1 MRTMAPAYTSME
13 YVHKHW
19 GLGMSTFEKFAEA
32 LLTRIT
38 DGTIGTVE
46 GMKWFRPAIAT
57 AMKKTSA
64 AKYTSAHCYRSLLDV
79 LGMSVPGDAF
89 FIMGTGSDSK
99 AYSVYT
105 SRLNLGIVGLSS
117 FNKCVLVYRHAWY
130 ACLSHLCRCCSQVD
144 GGPNRDILCAVS
156 RIWSTLVLP
165 LYDRQ

>member
-1 MRTMAPAYTSME
+1 MALAYMSME
-13 YVHKHW
+13 YAHTHW
-19 GLGMSTFEKFAEA
+19 GPGMSALEPFAEA

-46 GMKWFRPAIAT
+46 GMEWFRPAIAK

-64 AKYTSAHCYRSLLDV
+64 TKYTSAHCYRSLLDV

-89 FIMGTGSDSK
+89 FIMGTGSDNK

-105 SRLNLGIVGLSS
+105 SRRNLGIIGLSS
-117 FNKCVLVYRHAWY
+117 FNKCAYVHRHAWY
-130 ACLSHLCRCCSQVD
+130 ACLSHLRCCRLQVD
-144 GGPNRDILCAVS
+144 GEPNRDILCAIS
-156 RIWSTLVLP
+156 RRWSTLVLP